1 MIVVTNGNQCF
12 EKLGVEML
20 VEMLV
25 LKDLMTEVVTDTV
38 VDIVIVVTVQ
48 IIMVEVDMVV
58 PGEVISLTVMTILG
72 WMILD
77 LRTNLVVVVE
87 TVVAL

>member
-38 VDIVIVVTVQ
+38 VDIVIVVTVK

-58 PGEVISLTVMTILG
+58 PGEVISLTVTTILG
-72 WMILD
+72 WMILG
-77 LRTNLVVVVE
+77 LQTNLVVVE